1 MICGQTHF
9 CCSGIHTNLYFIFA
23 EDSMEHVSL
32 NSDWFEE
39 DEKLRTDESKRQNK
53 SQDSFSIQGSFKKLD
68 ID

>member
-1 MICGQTHF
+1 MWVD
-9 CCSGIHTNLYFIFA
+9 SLLVLWELYKYFYFA
-23 EDSMEHVSL
+23 EETMENVRL
-32 NSDWFEE
+32 NLDWFEE